1 MTVAAA
7 APARSAHAVPAAPP
21 VTEALYTICPVLAAS
36 NVADELGWLDEEF
49 RRVGA
54 KATFLRSLPENA
66 GWLPHYTH
74 GAPNLFR
81 DGGAIPTIQARAD
94 LADTKLVALTWAQTG
109 GQLLARAGAGIH
121 RVADLK
127 GRRIGLFKSLRK
139 DKIDFQRATAE
150 RSIHLALGLAGLTAT
165 DVEIVDVEDADDPRF
180 APARKPVELW
190 SQYRARGAGG
200 GEDLRALLEGRVDA
214 IFGPAGRARALVA
227 SGEVTVIEDL
237 ARHPDWTLQ
246 VANGPFTTAVN
257 TAFAEE
263 HPEVVVAWLRAAIR
277 AGRWINANRAAAAEI
292 FARVTVVPDP
302 GFIAEFI
309 AGFDFVPNLSPRNL
323 KAIEIEKDFLRSRG
337 YVQRDFDVK
346 AWADPRYLEEAHASL
361 DADAAA
367 GRR

>member
-1 MTVAAA
+1 MTTAT
-7 APARSAHAVPAAPP
+7 ARTAQATPAAPS

-54 KATFLRSLPENA
+54 KATYLRFLPDNA

-121 RVADLK
+121 RTADLR
-127 GRRIGLFKSLRK
+127 GRRVGLFKSLRK
-139 DKIDFQRATAE
+139 DKIDFQRGTAQ
-150 RSIHLALGLAGLTAT
+150 RSIELALGLAGLGAK
-165 DVEIVDVEDADDPRF
+165 DVEIVDIEEADDARF

-200 GEDLRALLEGRVDA
+200 GKDLEALLAGRVDA
-214 IFGPAGRARALVA
+214 IFGHAGRARALVA

-237 ARHPDWTLQ
+237 GRHPDWTLQ
-246 VANGPFTTAVN
+246 VANGPFTTAVS
-257 TAFAEE
+257 ADFAEA

-277 AGRWINANRAAAAEI
+277 AGRWINANKAAAAEI
-292 FARVTVVPDP
+292 FARVTVTPDP
-302 GFIAEFI
+302 AFIAEFI
-309 AGFDFVPNLSPRNL
+309 AGFDFVPDLSPRNL
-323 KAIEIEKDFLRSRG
+323 RAIELEKDFLRSHG
-337 YVQRDFDVK
+337 YVKNDFDVK
-346 AWADPRYLEEAHASL
+346 AWADPRFLAEAHASL
-361 DADAAA
+361 AADAA

>member
-1 MTVAAA
+1 MTTAAVPAARPPHAAAA
-7 APARSAHAVPAAPP
+7 APPA
-21 VTEALYTICPVLAAS
+21 TEALYTICPVLAAS

-54 KATFLRSLPENA
+54 KATYLRSLPDNA

-121 RVADLK
+121 RTADLK
-127 GRRIGLFKSLRK
+127 GRRIGLFRSLRT

-150 RSIHLALGLAGLTAT
+150 RSIHLALGLAGLTERE
-165 DVEIVDVEDADDPRF
+165 VQIVDVDDADDPRF

-200 GEDLRALLEGRVDA
+200 GKDLEALLAGRVDA

-237 ARHPDWTLQ
+237 ARYPDWTLQ

-257 TAFAEE
+257 AAFAEE

-292 FARVTVVPDP
+292 FARVTVTPDP
-302 GFIAEFI
+302 AFIAEFI
-309 AGFDFVPNLSPRNL
+309 AGFDFVPNLAPRNL
-323 KAIEIEKDFLRSRG
+323 RAIELEKDFLRSRG
-337 YVQRDFDVK
+337 YVKGDFDVK
-346 AWADPRYLEEAHASL
+346 AWADPRYLEEAHRGL
-361 DADAAA
+361 
-367 GRR
+367 